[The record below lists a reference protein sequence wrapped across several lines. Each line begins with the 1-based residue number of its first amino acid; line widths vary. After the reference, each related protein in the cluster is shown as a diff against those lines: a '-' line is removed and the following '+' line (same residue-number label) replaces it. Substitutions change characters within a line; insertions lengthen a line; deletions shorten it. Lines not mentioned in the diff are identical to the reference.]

1 LNTTTPSDADPAGSP
16 ARDTPLGRV
25 YLLSPANCSGRRG
38 ALLRRPGATSSLALR
53 LQAGTLTLGDAF
65 AFISGLYFR
74 GKLTYAR
81 AFCAQRAADSAC
93 FVITPTRGLQPPEA
107 PVSLELLEEFAGTD
121 IAAGDA
127 RFRQPLERDLAALT
141 GRLTPDAR
149 VVLLGSIATD
159 KYVAA
164 LAAAFGPRLHY
175 PPSFVG
181 RGDMSRGGLLLR
193 HAASGEE
200 LDYAP
205 LDAATVRRGARPPK
219 LPPRR

>member
-1 LNTTTPSDADPAGSP
+1 MLQ
-16 ARDTPLGRV
+16 LV

-38 ALLRRPGATSSLALR
+38 VMLRRPDSASDLVRRLHAGALSL
-53 LQAGTLTLGDAF
+53 GEAF

-81 AFCAQRAADSAC
+81 AFCAARGPAAAC
-93 FVITPTRGLQPPEA
+93 LVITPTRGLQPIDTPISPA
-107 PVSLELLEEFAGTD
+107 LLEEFAGTD

-127 RFRQPLERDLAALT
+127 RFREPLERDLAALSA
-141 GRLTPDAR
+141 RLAPDAR
-149 VVLLGSIATD
+149 VVLLGSIASD
-159 KYVAA
+159 KYVTILTAA
-164 LAAAFGPRLHY
+164 LGPRLHF

-200 LDYAP
+200 LEYAP
-205 LDAATVRRGARPPK
+205 LEAASVRRGTRPPR
-219 LPPRR
+219 LVPLR

>member
-1 LNTTTPSDADPAGSP
+1 VLQH
-16 ARDTPLGRV
+16 V

-38 ALLRRPGATSSLALR
+38 AMLRRPGGASVLAQRLR
-53 LQAGTLTLGDAF
+53 DGTLSLGEAF

-81 AFCAQRAADSAC
+81 AFCAARGPAAAC
-93 FVITPTRGLQPPEA
+93 LVITPTRGLQPIDA
-107 PVSLELLEEFAGTD
+107 PISPALLDEFAGTD

-127 RFRQPLERDLAALT
+127 RFREPLVRDLAALSA
-141 GRLTPDAR
+141 RLAPDAR
-149 VVLLGSIATD
+149 VVLLGSIASD
-159 KYVAA
+159 KYVTI
-164 LAAAFGPRLHY
+164 LAAALGTRLHF

-200 LDYAP
+200 LEYAP
-205 LDAATVRRGARPPK
+205 LEVASVRRGTRPPR
-219 LPPRR
+219 LAPLR